1 MSQSSPSN
9 DYGNPPSRYDS
20 ATSGYESGY
29 ETGNSVYHTTNHPPS
44 GYDSAT
50 SGYESGY
57 ETGNSG
63 YRTAKHA
70 SPSAHLPYSQDV
82 PPIQTH
88 KANAQVPPQKTIKQH
103 PTCSHPLDNQ
113 FRLILFLIILHKC
126 VHRQPLNKPHIP
138 TNRVIEY
145 NSGSPPRTDVEMFE
159 EDEEP
164 RAFEPTGHSQ
174 RSCPKSA
181 AESSLWE
188 GSPFRPVPSR
198 PVITRYD
205 DAHME
210 PYPPT
215 QHHETHVEASP
226 PTQHVQLV

>member
-29 ETGNSVYHTTNHPPS
+29 ESGNSVYHTTKHPPS

-103 PTCSHPLDNQ
+103 PTCNHP
-113 FRLILFLIILHKC
+113 
-126 VHRQPLNKPHIP
+126 HRQSIPPYPFPYPFTQVRPPPTPNQAPIP

-145 NSGSPPRTDVEMFE
+145 NIGSPPRTDVDMIE